1 MTATIIF
8 SENVSSAPSAET
20 SGDSLW
26 LSLLDLTKATGWE
39 LKPEGVCRDE
49 VCIPVPEERRGQL
62 LRGEGGASRFNLT
75 EFARLVEQPLA
86 RDEKYNAWY
95 FGQPSWEWQSRL
107 SDNMA
112 PDFTLPDFED
122 NQHNLS
128 DYRGKKV
135 FLLCWASW
143 CSCRFDL
150 PYWNDLHKELRDKNF
165 EVITVACE
173 SKGAAAALPFIEA
186 AKPENLSLLDE
197 RHVVPE
203 LYNTRNVPAAFWI
216 DENGKIARAN
226 DPIYAAR
233 RNRETSEE
241 KVNHRYMD
249 AVRDWVAM
257 GPESEWVREAVDGSM
272 GRQTWENQLALA
284 HFRLGLY
291 LHQRGHTEDAIAQFK
306 KAHELEPGNWNYK
319 RQTWNLGDISKDYGY
334 ENILSAIRG
343 PGLPEFYRQVD
354 IVNGPLH

>member
-1 MTATIIF
+1 M
-8 SENVSSAPSAET
+8 
-20 SGDSLW
+20 
-26 LSLLDLTKATGWE
+26 
-39 LKPEGVCRDE
+39 
-49 VCIPVPEERRGQL
+49 
-62 LRGEGGASRFNLT
+62 
-75 EFARLVEQPLA
+75 
-86 RDEKYNAWY
+86 
-95 FGQPSWEWQSRL
+95 
-107 SDNMA
+107 
-112 PDFTLPDFED
+112 
-122 NQHNLS
+122 
-128 DYRGKKV
+128 
-135 FLLCWASW
+135 
-143 CSCRFDL
+143 
-150 PYWNDLHKELRDKNF
+150 
-165 EVITVACE
+165 
-173 SKGAAAALPFIEA
+173 
-186 AKPENLSLLDE
+186 
-197 RHVVPE
+197 PE

-291 LHQRGHTEDAIAQFK
+291 LHQQGHTEDAIAQFK

-334 ENILSAIRG
+334 ENILSAIAGTGTAGVLSPGGHRERTAALVRG
-343 PGLPEFYRQVD
+343 LRCLCAPQLPNRQNLTMRPHERSVIKRGASFCPSSPAD
-354 IVNGPLH
+354 AT